1 MVVEIEII
9 CPHCGEPF
17 ASTADTSQGTY
28 SNVEDCAVCCR
39 PMQVTVECE
48 PGEVFSIQIERS

>member
-1 MVVEIEII
+1 MLVEIELE
-9 CPHCGEPF
+9 CPHCGELF

-28 SNVEDCAVCCR
+28 SSVEDCAVCCR

-48 PGEVFSIQIERS
+48 PGEVFSIQVERC